1 MPSQPSHSVVIGPVI
16 SGAKFGV
23 VFSALVLITFLAGA
37 FLASANLAHGRSSKA
52 AHGAVEEQPFGTTR
66 EGKKITL
73 YTLTNSHHMEV
84 RAMNY
89 GAIIVSLRVP
99 DRKGQVADIVLGH
112 DTLEGYFDNSPHLG
126 GLVGR
131 YANRIANGS
140 FTLDGVKYSL
150 PKNNG
155 PNTLHGGIKGLDQ
168 AVWQGTPLKGET
180 GVAFSCLSKDGEEGF
195 PGNLKVRV
203 TYSLTEA
210 DELVINYEA
219 TTDQPTVLNL
229 SQHSYFNLAGEGAG
243 DILNHEVMISADRF
257 TPVDSTMIPTGEL
270 RPVKGTPL
278 DFTTQT
284 KVGARI
290 DDNYEQLVLGK
301 GYDHNFVINRKAEG
315 LVSAARAY
323 EPTSGRVME
332 ISTDQPGIQFYTGN
346 FLDGTV
352 TGKQGHVYKRRYG
365 LCFETQHFPDSPN
378 HPQFPS
384 TVLRPGQTFQS
395 RTIFKFS
402 AK

>member
-1 MPSQPSHSVVIGPVI
+1 MPSQESPSVAIWSVI

-23 VFSALVLITFLAGA
+23 VFSALVLII
-37 FLASANLAHGRSSKA
+37 FLASANVAHGRSSKA
-52 AHGAVEEQPFGTTR
+52 AHGAVEEQPFGTTK

-73 YTLTNSHHMEV
+73 YTLTNSHHVEV

-99 DRKGQVADIVLGH
+99 DRKQQVADIVLGH

-155 PNTLHGGIKGLDQ
+155 PNTLHGGIKGFDQ
-168 AVWQGTPLKGET
+168 AVWQGTALKGNA
-180 GVAFSCLSKDGEEGF
+180 GVAFSYLSKDGEEGF
-195 PGNLKVRV
+195 PGNLKVKV

-210 DELVINYEA
+210 NELVINYEA
-219 TTDQPTVLNL
+219 TTDKPTVLNL
-229 SQHSYFNLAGEGAG
+229 SQHSYFNLAGEGTG
-243 DILNHEVMISADRF
+243 DILNHEVMINADRF

-278 DFTTQT
+278 DFTTET
-284 KVGARI
+284 KVGTRI

-301 GYDHNFVINRKAEG
+301 GYDHNFVLNRKAEG
-315 LVSAARAY
+315 LALAARAY
-323 EPTSGRVME
+323 ESRSGRVME
-332 ISTDQPGIQFYTGN
+332 ISTDQPGVQFYTGN

-352 TGKQGHVYKRRYG
+352 TGKQGHVYKQRYG

-378 HPQFPS
+378 HPEFPS
-384 TVLRPGQTFQS
+384 TVLRPGQTFHS
-395 RTIFKFS
+395 HTIWKFS

>member
-1 MPSQPSHSVVIGPVI
+1 MPSQQSQRVAVWPVI
-16 SGAKFGV
+16 SGAKFRV
-23 VFSALVLITFLAGA
+23 QFSALVLII
-37 FLASANLAHGRSSKA
+37 FLASANLAHGRSAKA
-52 AHGAVEEQPFGTTR
+52 AHGAVEEQPFGTTK

-155 PNTLHGGIKGLDQ
+155 PNTLHGGIKGFDQ
-168 AVWQGTPLKGET
+168 AVWQGTPLKSET
-180 GVAFSCLSKDGEEGF
+180 GVAFSYLSKDGEEGF
-195 PGNLKVRV
+195 PGNLKVKV

-210 DELVINYEA
+210 NELVIHYEA
-219 TTDQPTVLNL
+219 TTDKPTVLNL
-229 SQHSYFNLAGEGAG
+229 SQHSYFNLAGEGTG

-352 TGKQGHVYKRRYG
+352 TGKQGHVYKQRYG

-378 HPQFPS
+378 HPEFPS
-384 TVLRPGQTFQS
+384 TVLRPGQTFHS

>member
-1 MPSQPSHSVVIGPVI
+1 MPSQESPSVAIWSVI

-23 VFSALVLITFLAGA
+23 VFSALVLII
-37 FLASANLAHGRSSKA
+37 FLASANVAHGRSSKA
-52 AHGAVEEQPFGTTR
+52 AHGAVEEQPFGTTK

-73 YTLTNSHHMEV
+73 YTLTNSHHVEV

-112 DTLEGYFDNSPHLG
+112 DTLEAYFDNSPHLG

-155 PNTLHGGIKGLDQ
+155 PNTLHGGIKGFDQ
-168 AVWQGTPLKGET
+168 AVWQGTALKGNA
-180 GVAFSCLSKDGEEGF
+180 GVAFSYLSKDGEEGF
-195 PGNLKVRV
+195 PGNLKVKV

-210 DELVINYEA
+210 NELVINYEA
-219 TTDQPTVLNL
+219 TTDKPTVLNL
-229 SQHSYFNLAGEGAG
+229 SQHSYFNLAGEGTR
-243 DILNHEVMISADRF
+243 DILDHEVMINADRF

-270 RPVKGTPL
+270 RPVKGTAL

-301 GYDHNFVINRKAEG
+301 GYDHNFVINGKAGG
-315 LVSAARAY
+315 LGLAVRAY
-323 EPTSGRVME
+323 EPTSGRVIE
-332 ISTDQPGIQFYTGN
+332 ISTDQPGVQFYTGN

-352 TGKQGHVYKRRYG
+352 TGKQGHVYKQRYG

-378 HPQFPS
+378 HPEFPS
-384 TVLRPGQTFQS
+384 TVLRAGETFHS
-395 RTIFKFS
+395 RTIWKFS
-402 AK
+402 AR